1 MKPKIKGGETWRH
14 LKRNST
20 YIIIFTN
27 VTLDAVERASEGSS
41 LQIFSDRTGHTY
53 ARPIK
58 PTKNPKGMT
67 ARLQTSAGPI
77 KTGTKLII
85 YLANDGTLWARA
97 ATEFLDGRFKKDRDN
112 IAKPPKQYWFGI
124 GKLTEE
130 SGELGQL
137 LGKALTFPHGP
148 HPDQKGPLASRLPTE
163 ISDLYAALDY
173 FVESNPLDK
182 AIIKNRRK
190 SKLTK
195 FRKWGLPGITN
206 PNI

>member
-1 MKPKIKGGETWRH
+1 MKPKINSGETWRH
-14 LKRNST
+14 QKRNST
-20 YIIIFTN
+20 YVIIFTN
-27 VTLDAVERASEGSS
+27 VILDAAKRASEDSR
-41 LQIFSDRTGHTY
+41 LQIFSDHTGRTY

-58 PTKNPKGMT
+58 PTKNTKGMT

-77 KTGTKLII
+77 KPGTKLII
-85 YLANDGTLWARA
+85 YLANDGTFWARA
-97 ATEFLDGRFKKDRDN
+97 ATEFLDGRFKKHHHN
-112 IAKPPKQYWFGI
+112 IAKSSKRYWFGI

-148 HPDQKGPLASRLPTE
+148 HPDKKGPLAARLPTE
-163 ISDLYAALDY
+163 IGDLYAALDY
-173 FVESNPLDK
+173 FVETNPLDK
-182 AIIKNRRK
+182 TMIENQRK